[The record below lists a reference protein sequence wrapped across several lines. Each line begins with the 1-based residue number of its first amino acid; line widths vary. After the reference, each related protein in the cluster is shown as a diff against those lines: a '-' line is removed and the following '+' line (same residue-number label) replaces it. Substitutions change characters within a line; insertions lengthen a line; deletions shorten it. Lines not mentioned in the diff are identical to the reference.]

1 MFYLL
6 KALKNLIEGK
16 SIYSSI
22 AVVTSIV
29 ETFGQPTGNDQQV
42 GLSPVEALER
52 LEE

>member
-22 AVVTSIV
+22 AVITSIV
-29 ETFGQPTGNDQQV
+29 DTFGQPTGNDQQA
-42 GLSPVEALER
+42 GLSPVEALAR